1 MPEIILKK
9 QWLKTMRGTGR
20 NRFSVGPGVGDV
32 SYFKTAEKRAHQSA
46 ASIVQQRSNLG
57 AQIVERERLADHLH
71 PGVEEDLPYGF
82 IAPFSGL

>member
-20 NRFSVGPGVGDV
+20 NRFSVDPGVGDV

-71 PGVEEDLPYGF
+71 PGVEP
-82 IAPFSGL
+82 A